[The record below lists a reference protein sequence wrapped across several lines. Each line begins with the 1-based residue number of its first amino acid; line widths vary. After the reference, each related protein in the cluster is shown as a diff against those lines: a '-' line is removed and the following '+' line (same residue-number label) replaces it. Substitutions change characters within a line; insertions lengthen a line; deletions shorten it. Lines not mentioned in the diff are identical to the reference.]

1 MIKWLLKR
9 ENLPDRLKEFYPAS
23 FLSHDGSTIWKDLS
37 NDDNYWKIINGK
49 FITINGVSFIGGDDL
64 RPEVISRSDG
74 LFQYYLTQNYSRID
88 EIPLQNSLNE
98 LIIDISDRSK
108 NIFVR
113 FYLIY

>member
-37 NDDNYWKIINGK
+37 NDDSYRNIINGE
-49 FITINGVSFIGGDDL
+49 FITINGVSFIGGYDL

-74 LFQYYLTQNYSRID
+74 LFRYYLRQNGSRII
-88 EIPLQNSLNE
+88 EIPLQESSHV
-98 LIIDISDRSK
+98 LILKVSERSK
-108 NIFVR
+108 F
-113 FYLIY
+113 